1 MPNCQYANFDIT
13 ILGTD
18 APYPVSAQFDG
29 QSAEGA
35 FTEQVDDPFWQEI
48 VARFGAV
55 HHPPGSAQ
63 IRAAGTRLFDS
74 LVAGDVQRL
83 WIRAETRIGNGGLR
97 VRLAIQPPRVAAL
110 PWEAL
115 FDRDRNR
122 LLAASGRTPLVR
134 METQSR
140 YLPAP
145 RPLNNRAPLNILV
158 AAAEDPYGEIDVA
171 AQQRTLADLFAGLPD
186 DQVRVHQR
194 SGRFSVVDLAQ
205 EVAANDIDLLHLI
218 SHGQADSLLLWHNG
232 QPVAVEAGAVSTALE
247 RAETLR
253 LVYLSACLAGQSSAR
268 VAFTTVGPQLL
279 QLGIPAVIAM
289 QFAVSDAD
297 AMAFADMFY
306 RELLTGPCPG
316 AVDAAMG
323 YARSSLYALN
333 PDAFSFGTPVLWL
346 NAPDGVVFQLAA
358 SPAQD
363 ATPTSAPVP
372 PPAEPAA
379 PVELPSE
386 QELLEWLQTLTTRVE
401 DVPLPPQW
409 RLTWPREVDHFLGLV
424 RQLPHTSNPAQKLAE
439 IQTAQIRLR
448 NMAEQILAPPHDPP
462 PTVDDAA

>member
-18 APYPVSAQFDG
+18 PPYPVSAQFDG

-35 FTEQVDDPFWQEI
+35 FTEQVDDAFWQEI
-48 VARFGAV
+48 VARLGAV

-74 LVAGDVQRL
+74 LIAGDIQRL
-83 WIRAETRIGNGGLR
+83 WIRAETLIGSGGLR

-145 RPLNNRAPLNILV
+145 RPLKSHAPLNILV

-171 AQQRTLADLFAGLPD
+171 AQQRALADRFAALPQ
-186 DQVRVHQR
+186 DQVYVHQQ

-205 EVAANDIDLLHLI
+205 EIAANDIDLLHLI
-218 SHGQADSLLLWHNG
+218 SHGQADSLLLWHNDR
-232 QPVAVEAGAVSTALE
+232 PVAVQAGAVSAALE
-247 RAETLR
+247 RADSLR
-253 LVYLSACLAGQSSAR
+253 MVYLSACLAGRASERA
-268 VAFTTVGPQLL
+268 AFTTVGPQLL

-297 AMAFADMFY
+297 AIAFADMFY
-306 RELLTGPCPG
+306 RELLSGPCPG

-323 YARSSLYALN
+323 YARSSMYALN

-346 NAPDGVVFQLAA
+346 NAADGTVFQLAP
-358 SPAQD
+358 PATD
-363 ATPTSAPVP
+363 ATQASAPADS
-372 PPAEPAA
+372 PAEPAA
-379 PVELPSE
+379 PVALPSE
-386 QELLEWLQTLTTRVE
+386 QELLAWLQAWTTRVE
-401 DVPLPPQW
+401 KVPLPPQW
-409 RLTWPREVDHFLGLV
+409 RLAWPREVEHFVGLV
-424 RQLPHTSNPAQKLAE
+424 RQLQSTSNPAQKLEE

-448 NMAEQILAPPHDPP
+448 NMAEQILARPDDLP
-462 PTVDDAA
+462 PTPDDAA